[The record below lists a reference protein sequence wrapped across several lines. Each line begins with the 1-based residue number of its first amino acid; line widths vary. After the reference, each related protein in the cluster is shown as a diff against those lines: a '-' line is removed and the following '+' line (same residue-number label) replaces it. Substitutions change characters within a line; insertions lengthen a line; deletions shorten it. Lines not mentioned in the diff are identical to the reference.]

1 MTLDTSADVDTGTS
15 EQSSDMTQFALH
27 AQDGLARLGKLVTK
41 HGTIS
46 TPGSLIYTRRGN
58 SLFLTP
64 DMLQRL
70 KPQAEA
76 VQITAIQFLEN
87 PNPETMAKSGRGAR
101 EFLALQG
108 FPIIATNRD
117 PTYYEYGTRPSNANA
132 VYTMLPSGGMLV
144 TPDRYMS
151 TIKALQPDAYVAM
164 CDEIYGDAKP
174 KRTQQ
179 SVERTSKWLQQ
190 CVALH
195 TEQQQTAMLF
205 APITGEAAAA
215 CQCIRCSGAN
225 NACMADA
232 HQHESDMHALYGR
245 KPAIQGQ
252 ASCHLRC
259 HQGVHVN
266 LNSCA
271 GNPQLHLA
279 CVRSSPAC
287 HYVLVSAPCD
297 RHMPQ
302 DCTLCSPL
310 CLLLPAGASHP
321 QARAKSAAEAAKH
334 AEVGGFALCGFGT
347 GESRQ
352 QQEPVIS
359 AAVAELP
366 ASKPRLI
373 SNMVSR
379 SCRAWR
385 LCMP

>member
-1 MTLDTSADVDTGTS
+1 MA
-15 EQSSDMTQFALH
+15 QFALH

-87 PNPETMAKSGRGAR
+87 PNPETMAKSGGGAR

-174 KRTQQ
+174 KRIQQ

-195 TEQQQTAMLF
+195 KEQQQPAMLF
-205 APITGEAAAA
+205 APITGEA
-215 CQCIRCSGAN
+215 Q
-225 NACMADA
+225 
-232 HQHESDMHALYGR
+232 
-245 KPAIQGQ
+245 PV
-252 ASCHLRC
+252 CHCGLC
-259 HQGVHVN
+259 NGSKSV
-266 LNSCA
+266 C
-271 GNPQLHLA
+271 LA
-279 CVRSSPAC
+279 FAWRSSGT
-287 HYVLVSAPCD
+287 V
-297 RHMPQ
+297 
-302 DCTLCSPL
+302 
-310 CLLLPAGASHP
+310 
-321 QARAKSAAEAAKH
+321 RA
-334 AEVGGFALCGFGT
+334 L
-347 GESRQ
+347 
-352 QQEPVIS
+352 PVIRVYCFNRES
-359 AAVAELP
+359 
-366 ASKPRLI
+366 
-373 SNMVSR
+373 
-379 SCRAWR
+379 
-385 LCMP
+385 